1 MEQYGIIGYP
11 LGHSYSA
18 SYFSEKFKN
27 EGINATYEKFEIEKI
42 EKISEVITS
51 HTNLRGFNVTSP
63 YKEKIIE
70 YLDELSPELRK
81 IGACNVVKVTYR
93 GVTPF
98 LTGYNTDYLAFK
110 QSIAPMLEE
119 YHKGALILGT
129 GGAAKAVN
137 LALTELGLKTSF
149 VSRFDRPGTVNY
161 RHLHADDLKE
171 FNVIINAT
179 PCGMFP
185 NTAEC
190 PNIPYEGI
198 DSHTLMYD
206 LTYNP
211 EKTLFLHKGEQ
222 RGAVI
227 KNGLEMWLLQAHA
240 TWTVWSSNN

>member
-81 IGACNVVKVTYR
+81 IGACNVVKVTYK

-110 QSIAPMLEE
+110 QSIAPMLEKH
-119 YHKGALILGT
+119 HKGALILGT

-161 RHLHADDLKE
+161 KHLHADDLKE

-185 NTAEC
+185 NTTEC

-198 DSHTLMYD
+198 DNHTLMYD

-222 RGAVI
+222 RGAVV

-240 TWTVWSSNN
+240 TWAVWSSNK